1 MKFTEE
7 KIQFAGNI
15 EFARSDNERE
25 KELIGKV
32 WAEKSRNLFLM
43 AWKKDDQQRDISQQM
58 MGCLENVK
66 K

>member
-15 EFARSDNERE
+15 EFARSDDVGE

-32 WAEKSRNLFLM
+32 WAEKSGNLFLM
-43 AWKKDDQQRDISQQM
+43 EWKSKAANHDIYNQINGVM
-58 MGCLENVK
+58 ND
-66 K
+66 

>member
-15 EFARSDNERE
+15 KFAGSDDEGE

-32 WAEKSRNLFLM
+32 WDDKSGNLFCIV
-43 AWKKDDQQRDISQQM
+43 WKKDGNGNSVSQQVNKTI
-58 MGCLENVK
+58 EAQK
-66 K
+66 

>member
-15 EFARSDNERE
+15 EFAGSYDEGE

-32 WAEKSRNLFLM
+32 WADKSGNLFLM
-43 AWKKDDQQRDISQQM
+43 AWKKDDLGRNISQQIN
-58 MGCLENVK
+58 EVR
-66 K
+66 

>member
-15 EFARSDNERE
+15 EFARSDDVGE

-32 WAEKSRNLFLM
+32 WAKKSGNLFLM
-43 AWKKDDQQRDISQQM
+43 AWKKDDMGRKISQQIN
-58 MGCLENVK
+58 EVR
-66 K
+66 